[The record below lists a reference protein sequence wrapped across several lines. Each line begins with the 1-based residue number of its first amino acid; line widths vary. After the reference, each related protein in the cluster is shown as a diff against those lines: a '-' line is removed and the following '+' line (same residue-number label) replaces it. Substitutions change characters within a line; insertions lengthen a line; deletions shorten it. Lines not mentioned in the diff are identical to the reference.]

1 MCGTRQ
7 LLTASSLLLL
17 RCAEASASMK
27 VSREKPPADD
37 PAELTRRVRPGLDL
51 RALAAAVSCVP
62 SQQASLLGV
71 VCMAMTDDVV
81 DFTTQLLSSPK
92 RQRILLQDTVRHVG
106 FLGRQCMLCIK

>member
-1 MCGTRQ
+1 
-7 LLTASSLLLL
+7 
-17 RCAEASASMK
+17 MK

-37 PAELTRRVRPGLDL
+37 PAELTRQVRQGLDL

-71 VCMAMTDDVV
+71 VCMAMTDDMV
-81 DFTTQLLSSPK
+81 DLTTQLLSSPK

-106 FLGRQCMLCIK
+106 LSGRQCMLCIK